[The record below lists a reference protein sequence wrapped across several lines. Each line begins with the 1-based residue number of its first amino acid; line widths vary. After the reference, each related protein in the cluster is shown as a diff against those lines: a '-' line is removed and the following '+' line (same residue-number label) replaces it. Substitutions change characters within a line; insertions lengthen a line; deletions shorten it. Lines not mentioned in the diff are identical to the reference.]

1 MMGRISWRSQ
11 ISNYLDD
18 FESPIGRG
26 LNLSLCLLI
35 FISSGIF
42 IAQTYVLPTKIA
54 VILSY
59 LDYGILGLFAA
70 EYILRLICAE
80 APLKFIFSF
89 FSLIDLLAI
98 APLFL
103 GFFDIRFFR
112 IFRWFRLLRL
122 LRFFRLEIS
131 LLNLKAEDT
140 IILSRIILTLFTII
154 FIYSGLI
161 YQVEHSINP
170 SVFHNFLDALY
181 FVIVTM
187 TTVGFGDQI
196 PISYPGKIVTL
207 MMILT
212 GIAVIPWQ
220 LGDLV
225 RQFIKSTT
233 QQEIDCTKCGLA
245 IHDQDAKFCKRC
257 GTILN
262 KLTENISPSLQSP
275 PRKIQ

>member
-1 MMGRISWRSQ
+1 
-11 ISNYLDD
+11 
-18 FESPIGRG
+18 
-26 LNLSLCLLI
+26 
-35 FISSGIF
+35 
-42 IAQTYVLPTKIA
+42 
-54 VILSY
+54 
-59 LDYGILGLFAA
+59 
-70 EYILRLICAE
+70 
-80 APLKFIFSF
+80 
-89 FSLIDLLAI
+89 LAI

-103 GFFDIRFFR
+103 GFFDVRFFR

-122 LRFFRLEIS
+122 IRFFRLEIS
-131 LLNLKAEDT
+131 ILNLKAEDT

-161 YQVEHSINP
+161 YQVEHSVN
-170 SVFHNFLDALY
+170 SAVFNNFLDALY

-225 RQFIKSTT
+225 RQFIKSTS
-233 QQEIDCTKCGLA
+233 QKEIDCTKCGLA
-245 IHDQDAKFCKRC
+245 FHDQDAQFCKRC
-257 GTILN
+257 GTTLDKN
-262 KLTENISPSLQSP
+262 T
-275 PRKIQ
+275 